1 MARASN
7 GKCDIFPIQAF
18 TDLYK
23 FVTVYIR
30 KKHTGN
36 TRHMYVCMRMHVQT
50 YTTRPTPVLQQQ
62 QPQIECRFSFLFCCC
77 SVSLLLT
84 FCVCTSSC
92 YRFVLLFAS
101 AAAAAAADNRIDE
114 YENFYCT
121 YFTRYVVAHTERLK
135 YFSVLYIYV
144 WRIK

>member
-101 AAAAAAADNRIDE
+101 AAADNRIDE

>member
-50 YTTRPTPVLQQQ
+50 YTTRPTPVQQQ

-101 AAAAAAADNRIDE
+101 AAAAAADNRIDE